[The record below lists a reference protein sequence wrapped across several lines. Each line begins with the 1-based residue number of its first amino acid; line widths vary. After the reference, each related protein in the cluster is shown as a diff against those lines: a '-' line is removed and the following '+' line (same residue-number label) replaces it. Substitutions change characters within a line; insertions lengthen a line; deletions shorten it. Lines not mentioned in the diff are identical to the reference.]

1 MNKKYENLWNNDNV
15 AGEETS
21 SIIELLKEQCL
32 YFNEKNTTAKAKVI
46 EMQYYQSAMAILVR
60 GVVSSTA
67 LTQGR
72 YESQDVETEEKT
84 DINDL
89 LKDKYYALTL
99 YNDKYKFNIFYISVF
114 AYYPIKIELDYDIAK
129 EINGGNKEMT
139 IADFEELKSVLA
151 NILKTN
157 KVRCVVQKLRTIVE

>member
-1 MNKKYENLWNNDNV
+1 MDKKYENLWGDNSI

-21 SIIELLKEQCL
+21 QILEFLEAQCQ
-32 YFNEKNTTAKAKVI
+32 YFNESDSVAKAKLV

-60 GVVSSTA
+60 GVLSSTA

-99 YNDKYKFNIFYISVF
+99 YNDKYKFNVFYISVF
-114 AYYPIKIELDYDIAK
+114 AYYPIKIELDFDIAK

-139 IADFEELKSVLA
+139 IVDFDELKRLLA
-151 NILKTN
+151 DILKTN
-157 KVRCVVQKLRTIVE
+157 KVRCVVQKLRAIVS